1 MISIHRLTLVL
12 GSIISTHSAAAWFIL
27 LCFNSSSP
35 FSSQPPKEVSPSFSS
50 SSLSPSNLLHFT
62 PTCCLALWTSRFTDT
77 HITTPSRRR
86 SENWVFSN
94 VMTGNEVEERIR
106 WQDVGETALSRPSR
120 GLIGAKTHLDLA
132 PHHPPTSSTTSLTH
146 SLTQSTRHPG
156 EKIRPL
162 PDEATIYRPT
172 SITETTSSKS
182 IREGLF
188 F

>member
-1 MISIHRLTLVL
+1 M
-12 GSIISTHSAAAWFIL
+12 A
-27 LCFNSSSP
+27 
-35 FSSQPPKEVSPSFSS
+35 
-50 SSLSPSNLLHFT
+50 
-62 PTCCLALWTSRFTDT
+62 
-77 HITTPSRRR
+77 
-86 SENWVFSN
+86 
-94 VMTGNEVEERIR
+94 
-106 WQDVGETALSRPSR
+106 DVGETALSRPSR

-188 F
+188 SESSPKLAAKPIVSISMVETKRFSNRGDEDGGSRSVLVAGS